1 MVKDAVPLGECA
13 RALVI
18 KLCQRSEVPLAA
30 PVFSVLKVRGV
41 EVDALVY
48 DDAGPMLQGHPSLSQ
63 LHLVGRAWSSEGMLA
78 RLVKEQRLFGQLRG
92 RSYGLLVHLSEHRRG
107 AWLAR
112 ALGARYSVGPRVPGR
127 GRLWEGS
134 FTHLFLVAARRDRV
148 ELNLDA
154 LRRIGIY
161 PEPSEREVGA

>member
-1 MVKDAVPLGECA
+1 MVKDAVPLGECG

-18 KLCQRSEVPLAA
+18 KLCQLSDVPLAA
-30 PVFSVLKVRGV
+30 PVFSVLKLRGV

-48 DDAGPMLQGHPSLSQ
+48 DDAGPVLQGHSSLSQ
-63 LHLVGRAWSSEGMLA
+63 LHLVGRTWNSEGMLT
-78 RLVKEQRLFGQLRG
+78 RLGNEQRLFARLRG
-92 RSYGLLVHLSEHRRG
+92 RSYGLLVHLSEHLRG

-112 ALGARYSVGPRVPGR
+112 TLGARYSVGPQVPGR
-127 GRLWEGS
+127 GRFWAGS

-148 ELNLDA
+148 ELDLDA

-161 PEPSEREVGA
+161 PEPSEREVLR

>member
-18 KLCQRSEVPLAA
+18 KLFQRSEVPLAA

-107 AWLAR
+107 AGCGK
-112 ALGARYSVGPRVPGR
+112 GASRTYFWSLHAGT
-127 GRLWEGS
+127 GS
-134 FTHLFLVAARRDRV
+134 
-148 ELNLDA
+148 
-154 LRRIGIY
+154 
-161 PEPSEREVGA
+161 S

>member
-1 MVKDAVPLGECA
+1 MVKDAVPLGECG

-48 DDAGPMLQGHPSLSQ
+48 DDAGPILQAHPSL
-63 LHLVGRAWSSEGMLA
+63 HVVGRAWSSEGMLT

-112 ALGARYSVGPRVPGR
+112 TLGARYRVGPQVPGR
-127 GRLWEGS
+127 GRFWEKS

-161 PEPSEREVGA
+161 PEPSEREAGP